1 MFKLM
6 FPAFLCLAFAC
17 PMMVQAQDCGCAE
30 PDPCQKTRKKLALVD
45 VSREVCRLKRVCEV
59 DACGCPTSKLTRVKE
74 CVTRKKLTLVDVPV
88 DPCKPKLFGRLCDKL
103 SGLGCGCKNEC
114 DPCDTGC
121 DSGCG
126 CEGAAYP
133 AGATHIH
140 EGYSE
145 VPSHGA
151 PVESV
156 IEGN

>member
-30 PDPCQKTRKKLALVD
+30 PDPCQKTRKKLACVE
-45 VSREVCRLKRVCEV
+45 VSREVCRLKRVCEI
-59 DACGCPTSKLTRVKE
+59 DACGCPTSKLALVKE
-74 CVTRKKLTLVDVPV
+74 CVTRKKLALVDVPV
-88 DPCKPKLFGRLCDKL
+88 DPCQPKLRGHLRGKL

-121 DSGCG
+121 G
-126 CEGAAYP
+126 CEGAVYS
-133 AGATHIH
+133 GHVH
-140 EGYSE
+140 EGHSDAPAHE
-145 VPSHGA
+145 A